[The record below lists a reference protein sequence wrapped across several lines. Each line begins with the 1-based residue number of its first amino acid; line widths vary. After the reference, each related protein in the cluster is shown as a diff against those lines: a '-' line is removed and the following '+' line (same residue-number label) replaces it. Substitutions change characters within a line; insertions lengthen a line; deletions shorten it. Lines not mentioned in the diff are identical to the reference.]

1 MSKYLVESEFN
12 GIPWQ
17 VVNKTDQYE
26 FIADEERYETKDAG
40 PNPVQYLI
48 GALNSCITISAS
60 MIIKVKNLD
69 VKNFHLKTKVETE
82 KYRVSKIKVKVF
94 FDSKMN
100 QAQKQDF
107 LNHVLHVSVVYQT
120 LSQGMKIDV
129 ELA

>member
-17 VVNKTDQYE
+17 IVNKTGKYE

-48 GALNSCITISAS
+48 GALNSCLTVSAS
-60 MIIKVKNLD
+60 MIIKAKNLD
-69 VKNFHLKTKVETE
+69 VKNFHLKTEAETE
-82 KYRVSKIKVKVF
+82 KYRVSKINVKIF
-94 FDSKMN
+94 FDSEMN

-107 LNHVLHVSVVYQT
+107 LNHILHVSVVYQT
-120 LSQGMKIDV
+120 LSHGMKIGV